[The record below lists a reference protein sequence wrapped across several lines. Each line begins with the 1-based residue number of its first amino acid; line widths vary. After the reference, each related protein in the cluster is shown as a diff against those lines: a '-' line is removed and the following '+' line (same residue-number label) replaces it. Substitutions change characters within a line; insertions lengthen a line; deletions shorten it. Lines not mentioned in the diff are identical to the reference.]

1 MYCSQVKLAVLL
13 KESCLCICEYNI
25 NTTACTDGVTCL
37 PCLLKTMGFFWFF
50 KQLCGLITVINCFC
64 FKIAPLGKKS
74 LTWGLGMSPIIIIIR
89 IIIIII
95 ISCREISS
103 IRMNELGLL
112 TLTR

>member
-37 PCLLKTMGFFWFF
+37 PCLLKTMGFLGFF

-74 LTWGLGMSPIIIIIR
+74 LTWGLGMSPIIIII
-89 IIIIII
+89 
-95 ISCREISS
+95 SCREISS

>member
-1 MYCSQVKLAVLL
+1 
-13 KESCLCICEYNI
+13 
-25 NTTACTDGVTCL
+25 
-37 PCLLKTMGFFWFF
+37 MGFLGFF

-89 IIIIII
+89 IIIII
-95 ISCREISS
+95 SCREISS